1 MIRCLYTL
9 RNMRIA
15 KEFNWEMGH
24 RLPDHFGKCK
34 NIHGHSYKLMVEL
47 DGDLTENG
55 MVMDYY
61 DLKKIVNPIVENL
74 DHAFMV
80 YEKDSEVIKFLE
92 QIKSKKV
99 IVNFESTV
107 ENITRYFL
115 AEIKKH
121 NLPSNIHKIKVR
133 VCETPDD
140 YAEEEIELPAKKLN
154 RIT

>member
-1 MIRCLYTL
+1 
-9 RNMRIA
+9 MRIA

-47 DGDLTENG
+47 DGDLNENG

-61 DLKKIVNPIVENL
+61 DLKKIVNPIVDNL

-80 YEKDSEVIKFLE
+80 YEKDSPVIEFLE
-92 QIKSKKV
+92 RIKSKKV

-115 AEIKKH
+115 TEIKKH
-121 NLPSNIHKIKVR
+121 NLPANINKIKVR

-140 YAEEEIELPAKKLN
+140 YAEEEIELPAKKFN

>member
-1 MIRCLYTL
+1 MK
-9 RNMRIA
+9 IA

-24 RLPDHFGKCK
+24 RLPEHFGKCK

-47 DGDLTENG
+47 DGDLDENG

-61 DLKKIVNPIVENL
+61 NLKKIVNPIIENL

-80 YEKDSEVIKFLE
+80 NKNDTPVLEFLE
-92 QIKSKKV
+92 QLDSKRVKV
-99 IVNFESTV
+99 EFESTV

-115 AEIKKH
+115 TEIGKH
-121 NLPSNIHKIKVR
+121 NLPDNIHKIKVR

-140 YAEEEIELPAKKLN
+140 YAEEEIDLPAKNIN